1 VGLAIHSAAG
11 SVTPIRAAAYTNR
24 ANVVTLKLDS
34 RAAAAFERD
43 RWLSSAFGVIT
54 MSDRTVLYRRPMSVE
69 LDFQPEPRAAAEAL
83 ATDPAE
89 LFTETLLLV
98 RVRFRVDGVDLL
110 PPSRLPVTIW
120 SVDQRGI
127 ATGSEPVV
135 EDHWPWQPV
144 IGLLLGLERAVED
157 AQRTGVS
164 RCYLTE
170 QSDLVFTRRPVS
182 MLEVASQGGATVAA
196 AQIDEFTAAITGFRE
211 AVRTWLEGQAPH
223 LATHPAWGDWF
234 PGRR

>member
-1 VGLAIHSAAG
+1 
-11 SVTPIRAAAYTNR
+11 
-24 ANVVTLKLDS
+24 
-34 RAAAAFERD
+34 
-43 RWLSSAFGVIT
+43 
-54 MSDRTVLYRRPMSVE
+54 MSVE

-83 ATDPAE
+83 ATDPAD
-89 LFTETLLLV
+89 LFTETRLLV
-98 RVRFRVDGVDLL
+98 RVRFRVEGQDML
-110 PPSRLPVTIW
+110 PLTRLPITVW

-157 AQRTGVS
+157 AQRTGAS

-170 QSDLVFTRRPVS
+170 QSDLVFRRRSPS
-182 MLEVASQGGATVAA
+182 ILEVASRGGALVAA
-196 AQIDEFTAAITGFRE
+196 APIDEFNAAISGFRE
-211 AVRTWLEGQAPH
+211 AVRTWLEVHAPH

-234 PGRR
+234 PRRP